1 MVTLAAAVGAAGC
14 LAAAPYLAGLSSSA
28 PDRANRRWY
37 RPMRVTRGRLTVIAV
52 LALALGALAGAA
64 AGWSAVLPGDVA
76 LALGGIPLVV
86 VDIEHR
92 RLPSRLIYPTAI
104 AGAVLLAGAA
114 AASAAWG
121 DYLRAV
127 EGAAAAYVVFA
138 MLAVA
143 APKAMGWGDVR
154 LAAVLGGYLGYAS
167 WLSVFYG
174 LFIGFVL
181 GAVVVVVLLVAG
193 HVTRKSALAFGPML
207 LVGTLAVLAV
217 DRVRPLVR

>member
-1 MVTLAAAVGAAGC
+1 M
-14 LAAAPYLAGLSSSA
+14 
-28 PDRANRRWY
+28 
-37 RPMRVTRGRLTVIAV
+37 
-52 LALALGALAGAA
+52 
-64 AGWSAVLPGDVA
+64 
-76 LALGGIPLVV
+76 
-86 VDIEHR
+86 
-92 RLPSRLIYPTAI
+92 
-104 AGAVLLAGAA
+104 
-114 AASAAWG
+114 
-121 DYLRAV
+121 
-127 EGAAAAYVVFA
+127 VFA

-193 HVTRKSALAFGPML
+193 QVTRKSALAFGPML